1 MGPSVGFFRRHGH
14 LDVVRALV
22 EAGADKNKTD
32 CLGSAPLH
40 LAAEHGCPPVVQYLL
55 EVLEKKKDAAFFL
68 GVDLAPVG

>member
-1 MGPSVGFFRRHGH
+1 M
-14 LDVVRALV
+14 VRALV

-55 EVLEKKKDAAFFL
+55 EVLEKKRCCLFFFGWIL
-68 GVDLAPVG
+68 LRVVDLV

>member
-1 MGPSVGFFRRHGH
+1 M
-14 LDVVRALV
+14 VRALV

-55 EVLEKKKDAAFFL
+55 EVLKKRCGFFLL
-68 GVDLAPVG
+68 GVDLAPCG